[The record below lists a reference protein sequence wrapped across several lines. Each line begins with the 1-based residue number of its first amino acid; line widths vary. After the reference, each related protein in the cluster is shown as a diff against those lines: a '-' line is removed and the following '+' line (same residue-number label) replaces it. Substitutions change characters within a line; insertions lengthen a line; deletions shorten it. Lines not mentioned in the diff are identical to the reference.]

1 MKKNNLLMLI
11 IFISLIV
18 MIGIGFS
25 SCTSNKKSIMIGGG
39 GPAAKYKILFERDM
53 LGGNIDIF
61 VMNEDGSGQTNLTNS
76 TTLEHSPM
84 WSPDGTKILFV
95 RSDDIFVMNA
105 DGSGQTNLT
114 LTTTLEYSPMWSPV
128 PLP

>member
-39 GPAAKYKILFERDM
+39 GTAAKYKILFVRDM
-53 LGGNIDIF
+53 GGNSNI
-61 VMNEDGSGQTNLTNS
+61 
-76 TTLEHSPM
+76 
-84 WSPDGTKILFV
+84 W
-95 RSDDIFVMNA
+95 VMNA

-114 LTTTLEYSPMWSPV
+114 NSVAAEGSPMWPPV
-128 PLP
+128 TFP

>member
-1 MKKNNLLMLI
+1 
-11 IFISLIV
+11 
-18 MIGIGFS
+18 
-25 SCTSNKKSIMIGGG
+25 
-39 GPAAKYKILFERDM
+39 
-53 LGGNIDIF
+53 
-61 VMNEDGSGQTNLTNS
+61 
-76 TTLEHSPM
+76 M